1 MMRKLKHSLEY
12 FTNKSLNKKTSPAE
26 EDVLDSFAKAA
37 YQVAS
42 WHEDKMGSSKIVRQT
57 IYENI
62 LHKTERK
69 SSWKSYAMYAAAA
82 SIVVL
87 LGLSFYNSTSTISEE
102 QKLFTTS
109 NSSQSI
115 QLSDGSIIHL
125 SAHSTLQYPV
135 KFTATERKV
144 SLLKGNA
151 FFEVAKDSVHPF
163 IISSGAIKTKVIGTS
178 FHIQLAK
185 TKCIVMVRTGKV
197 EVSTKNQSVQLTPNQ
212 EAIFSNNALS
222 KKTMEAIFAT
232 NWYAENITINQMSLH
247 KVIELIEYKYGVT
260 FQYIKGVNGEGPLT
274 VFIAKDASLESV
286 LQQIN
291 YITNLKFSVYGE
303 TVKVE

>member
-26 EDVLDSFAKAA
+26 EDVLDSFAKAEYEA
-37 YQVAS
+37 AF
-42 WHEDKMGSSKIVRQT
+42 WHEDKMGSSIIVRQT

-62 LHKTERK
+62 LHKTEHK
-69 SSWKSYAMYAAAA
+69 SSWKSYAIYAAAA
-82 SIVVL
+82 SIAVL
-87 LGLSFYNSTSTISEE
+87 LGIGFYNSTTTISEE

-125 SAHSTLQYPV
+125 SAHSTLQYPEN
-135 KFTATERKV
+135 FTALERNV

-163 IISSGAIKTKVIGTS
+163 IISSGKIKTKVIGTS
-178 FHIQLAK
+178 FHIQLSKNRA
-185 TKCIVMVRTGKV
+185 IVMVRTGKV
-197 EVSTKNQSVQLTPNQ
+197 EVSTNKQSVQLTPNQ
-212 EAIFSNNALS
+212 EAVFSNDALS
-222 KKTMEAIFAT
+222 KKTMDAIFAT
-232 NWYAENITINQMSLH
+232 NWYAEDVTVNQMKLS

-274 VFIAKDASLESV
+274 VFIAKDASLDSV